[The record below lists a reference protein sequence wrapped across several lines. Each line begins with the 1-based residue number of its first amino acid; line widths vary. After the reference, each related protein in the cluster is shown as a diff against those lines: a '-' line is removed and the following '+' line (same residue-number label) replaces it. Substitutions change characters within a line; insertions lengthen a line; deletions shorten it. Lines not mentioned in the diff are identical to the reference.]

1 MPVLNNNMDSI
12 QGEFKSLI
20 GRNLYSFR
28 NNSRV
33 KMLHLSTNEG
43 NIFLD
48 SADLMVWNLMFFWY
62 GYELF

>member
-12 QGEFKSLI
+12 QGDFKSLI

-48 SADLMVWNLMFFWY
+48 SADLMV
-62 GYELF
+62 